1 MINEQMAELGHTRS
15 CIRELFEYGLK
26 QAAVVGRENVF
37 DFSIGNP
44 SVPAPE
50 EVNEAIISAVT
61 NLESLT
67 VHGYT
72 SAPGNPELRE
82 MVTRDLNERYGTNL
96 THYNIFFTC
105 GAAPA
110 IVSVIRAL
118 YVPGAE
124 IVVQAPYFAEYRAY
138 SVPNGMKFVA
148 APPAYPDFQINFAA
162 MEEAVTP
169 HTQAVIVNSPNN
181 PTGVIYTRE
190 TLERLAEILKRKAA
204 EYGHPIYII
213 SDEPYRE
220 LVYDGAEPWI

>member
-124 IVVQAPYFAEYRAY
+124 IVVQAP
-138 SVPNGMKFVA
+138 
-148 APPAYPDFQINFAA
+148 
-162 MEEAVTP
+162 
-169 HTQAVIVNSPNN
+169 
-181 PTGVIYTRE
+181 
-190 TLERLAEILKRKAA
+190 
-204 EYGHPIYII
+204 
-213 SDEPYRE
+213 
-220 LVYDGAEPWI
+220 